1 MDDAPPDINPHI
13 PSVARMYDY
22 YLGGK
27 DNFRSDREAAEKVLA
42 VVPETRQAARE
53 NRAFMQ
59 RAVRHVAGQGI
70 RQFLDI
76 GTGLPT
82 QGNVHEVAGPGAR
95 VVYVDNDPIVL
106 AHGRAI
112 LAGAEGVDVT
122 QGDLRLPEA
131 ILDSPEARKL
141 LDFDQPIAILVVAV
155 LHFIQDGEDPERIL
169 GRLKERMAPGSYL
182 VLSHAC
188 PNRPTESED
197 IASVYDLAT
206 AGIRLRTRA
215 EIAPLFDGLE
225 LVEPGL
231 VNVAEW
237 RPEVAELAPLRGV
250 GDYFLGGVAKKL

>member
-1 MDDAPPDINPHI
+1 MDEAPPGINPHI

-27 DNFRSDREAAEKVLA
+27 DNFRADREAAEKVLA

-59 RAVRHVAGQGI
+59 RAVRFLAGRGI

-82 QGNVHEVAGPGAR
+82 QGNVHEVAGPDAR

-106 AHGRAI
+106 THARAI
-112 LAGAEGVDVT
+112 LSGAEGVDVA

-131 ILDSPEARKL
+131 VLDSPEARRL
-141 LDFDQPIAILVVAV
+141 LDFDEPVAILVVAV
-155 LHFIQDGEDPERIL
+155 LHFVQDTDDPERII

-188 PNRPTESED
+188 PNRPVESED

-206 AGIRLRTRA
+206 AGIRLRDRA
-215 EIAPLFDGLE
+215 EVTPFFDGLE

-237 RPEVAELAPLRGV
+237 RPEVAELAPLQGV
-250 GDYFLGGVAKKL
+250 GDYLLGGVGRKG